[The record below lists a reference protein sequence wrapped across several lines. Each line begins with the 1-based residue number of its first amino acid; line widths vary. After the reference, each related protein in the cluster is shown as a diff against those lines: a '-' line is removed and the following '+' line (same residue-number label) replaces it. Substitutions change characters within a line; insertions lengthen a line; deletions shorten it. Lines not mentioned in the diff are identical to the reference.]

1 LIDTPFQTRFWY
13 LNIPDFSIDPTR
25 LCHIAFRFHLA
36 LVGRDADIVLDDI
49 EKEFQ
54 RLQVKLTQSVHAND
68 SEANAIIETAR
79 IERHIYFQFTDAKQQ
94 ECFFGPRRAS
104 LSYENKTTMRARW
117 FLTENTFW
125 IMTCLGLSWL
135 FRVLFSCLV
144 AKISVPVYIELEGVR
159 PLQPTT
165 IYDERN
171 LTKEKSSKA
180 QRSIPLHSQ

>member
-1 LIDTPFQTRFWY
+1 M
-13 LNIPDFSIDPTR
+13 
-25 LCHIAFRFHLA
+25 A
-36 LVGRDADIVLDDI
+36 LVGRDADIVLSDI

-54 RLQVKLTQSVHAND
+54 RLQVKLSQSMHVND
-68 SEANAIIETAR
+68 SDADSIIQTAR
-79 IERHIYFQFTDAKQQ
+79 IERHIYFQFTDTKQQ
-94 ECFFGPRRAS
+94 ECFFGPRRTS
-104 LSYENKTTMRARW
+104 LAYENKTSIRARW

-144 AKISVPVYIELEGVR
+144 RKISVPVYIELEGVR
-159 PLQPTT
+159 PLQPTA

-180 QRSIPLHSQ
+180 QRSTPLHS